1 MQMFVYTMA
10 CNSRKNSIRK
20 ESIVVYGETMAARDL
35 ELDSSAIN
43 INETWRTSM
52 NLFAH
57 LSWELPL
64 PCNLAFSARRMVIER
79 LIHNGTCS

>member
-1 MQMFVYTMA
+1 M
-10 CNSRKNSIRK
+10 RK
-20 ESIVVYGETMAARDL
+20 ESIAVYGETMAARDP

-43 INETWRTSM
+43 INEMWRTSM

-57 LSWELPL
+57 PSWELPL
-64 PCNLAFSARRMVIER
+64 PYNLAFSTRRMVIER